1 MKAYLCDI
9 CGASVPNPIMR
20 VFMQEITTRGKL
32 FGKKKR
38 IHLCDECLKQ
48 IAENSRNKG
57 GETNAE

>member
-9 CGASVPNPIMR
+9 CGIYVPNPIMR

-38 IHLCDECLKQ
+38 IHLCEKCWNEIRRKVK
-48 IAENSRNKG
+48 ERS
-57 GETNAE
+57 ETNAE